1 MSQPETIFYVMLDA
15 IQDSRMGT
23 LMRMRAEYAIKA
35 TGSKDYHARL
45 CDDFA
50 EIVEDPNFDQKFY
63 SKLYYDRDI
72 NTMFYS
78 RVTRMVEYL
87 KRVIHDQAI
96 KKLTGDPRIGPLKL
110 IINTYPYYLESEYL
124 AYFRR
129 VMAVAFAQ
137 PIEIVEFDFRPLKEM
152 TLAWFKAIQPAVC
165 VMYDF
170 YEWTKD
176 CADLPRTEAEAKK
189 MVGSPE
195 TMMIVPGLLKTR
207 HDYKNFMEM
216 DRSDVNASDP
226 FTLARKFFA
235 PAFALEVLPIR
246 YFSVQLMKEENLA
259 MTDLNKLHQDV
270 LTMNKIAGRTQD
282 SKPTAIVAQF
292 EQIGEEFL
300 ESVKGLYLGLKDG
313 EWDEFR
319 NGLGDMVVV
328 IWGQESVAAFPLADD
343 LEKIMQKNLSKFDTD
358 FVTATTSLQ
367 EMQELGYKCEIR
379 ETEVNGVKYFPII
392 TTEEGFVLNEKG
404 QRKDYNKDKF
414 LKSINWSEEVF
425 DISMALPK
433 PTDVTLND
441 LERAALLVES
451 LATRLGDLGTALR
464 NLSLSKSV

>member
-1 MSQPETIFYVMLDA
+1 
-15 IQDSRMGT
+15 
-23 LMRMRAEYAIKA
+23 
-35 TGSKDYHARL
+35 
-45 CDDFA
+45 
-50 EIVEDPNFDQKFY
+50 
-63 SKLYYDRDI
+63 
-72 NTMFYS
+72 
-78 RVTRMVEYL
+78 
-87 KRVIHDQAI
+87 
-96 KKLTGDPRIGPLKL
+96 
-110 IINTYPYYLESEYL
+110 
-124 AYFRR
+124 
-129 VMAVAFAQ
+129 
-137 PIEIVEFDFRPLKEM
+137 
-152 TLAWFKAIQPAVC
+152 
-165 VMYDF
+165 
-170 YEWTKD
+170 
-176 CADLPRTEAEAKK
+176 
-189 MVGSPE
+189 
-195 TMMIVPGLLKTR
+195 
-207 HDYKNFMEM
+207 MEM

-300 ESVKGLYLGLKDG
+300 ETVKGLYLGLKDG

-392 TTEEGFVLNEKG
+392 TTEEGFVLDEKG